1 MASDD
6 KRTLFVGALPAR
18 RPPAFARASLS
29 LIVCVV
35 RLRPDVGGLEE
46 TVTAETLRAAFV
58 PFGEV
63 TDVGLP
69 MEQTTQ
75 KHRGFAFVQFESAD
89 DALDAIDNMDGAE
102 LFGRVLKVNVSKP
115 SAMKA
120 AGNRPVWETDA
131 DNFYQ
136 HGDKQ
141 EVAEEG
147 VERWRKENEP

>member
-1 MASDD
+1 
-6 KRTLFVGALPAR
+6 
-18 RPPAFARASLS
+18 
-29 LIVCVV
+29 
-35 RLRPDVGGLEE
+35 
-46 TVTAETLRAAFV
+46 VTAETLRAAFV

-89 DALDAIDNMDGAE
+89 DAQDAIDNMDGAE

-115 SAMKA
+115 SATKG
-120 AGNRPVWETDA
+120 AGNRPVWEADA

-147 VERWRKENEP
+147 VERWRNEKEPS

>member
-1 MASDD
+1 MLAC
-6 KRTLFVGALPAR
+6 VAR
-18 RPPAFARASLS
+18 DPPV
-29 LIVCVV
+29 I
-35 RLRPDVGGLEE
+35 GGLEE

-63 TDVGLP
+63 TDIGLP

-115 SAMKA
+115 SAMKG
-120 AGNRPVWETDA
+120 AGNRPVWEADA

-141 EVAEEG
+141 EIAEEG
-147 VERWRKENEP
+147 VERWRNESEA